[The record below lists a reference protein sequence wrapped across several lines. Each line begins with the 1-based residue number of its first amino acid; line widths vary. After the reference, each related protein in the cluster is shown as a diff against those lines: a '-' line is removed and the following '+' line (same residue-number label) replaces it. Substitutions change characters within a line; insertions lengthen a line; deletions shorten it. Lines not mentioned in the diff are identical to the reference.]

1 MKTRIIL
8 TSLLAASAVLFASCG
23 KESVNNHDDLRAAKS
38 LVVEAESFNLDWQA
52 DTLEVNWKANCYWG
66 LEFLAWGNK
75 VSEAGDTT
83 LVLNPTKWMSTPV
96 IYGKGDGSVKVFV
109 DANARSNRPRTGYI
123 KVFTGDENV
132 CKLLTVTQAGN
143 PDYVPAK
150 LEPIDLEFTFLG
162 DAVASWP
169 TTSQSV
175 GEVTYTLDGEVYT
188 FVFGRC
194 NYNTSKS
201 YLVVHNADATLGLPV
216 IENYK
221 LTGVTVH
228 VPTANTSVRGA
239 KVTADT
245 AGLDIVGDEQSW
257 PATGGN
263 DIVYELHDT
272 DYNTMYYLYCTATGL
287 PVQGLLLHYEP

>member
-23 KESVNNHDDLRAAKS
+23 KESVNNHDDLRVAKS
-38 LVVEAESFNLDWQA
+38 LVVEGESFNLDWQA

-143 PDYVPAK
+143 PNYVPSK
-150 LEPIDLEFTFLG
+150 LEPIDLFMDFTS
-162 DAVASWP
+162 DAVKSWP

-175 GEVTYTLDGEVYT
+175 GDVIYTADGVDYT
-188 FVFGRC
+188 CTFGRC
-194 NYNTSKS
+194 NIGN
-201 YLVVHNADATLGLPV
+201 YLVIHNAGAYFGVPA
-216 IENYK
+216 IENYR
-221 LTGVTVH
+221 LTQVIVT
-228 VPTANTSVRGA
+228 TSSNNAKVRGGMI
-239 KVTADT
+239 TADT
-245 AGLDIVGDEQSW
+245 AGMVVVGDEQEW
-257 PATGGN
+257 PATPN
-263 DIVYELHDT
+263 TDIIYELHDT
-272 DYNTMYYLYCTATGL
+272 EYNTMYYVYCTVLGL
-287 PVQGLLLHYEP
+287 PVGSMTLHYEP